1 MARARWRDHRDN
13 RLVSSLRPLRRALRP
28 GRPTRGLLGG
38 LKPKVGAVF
47 NNKPSNPRAHPRSG
61 GGDLDIKATRLCPR
75 GRQRVRPARSRL
87 TLLRVVMV
95 TAVVGVLVSACSGQ
109 GAARGRS
116 SASDGPSLSGSASA
130 GPLALTRCMRAHGV
144 HDYPDPDSS
153 NFDLSGKG
161 DLTPT
166 NPTFQ
171 AAARTCRSL
180 GSATKSSAPSLS
192 PQQIA
197 ATVEFAQCACASTGS
212 RTTPTPTAPDKSP
225 GSVIS
230 ESMPTAHSSTPPPM
244 PASTTCTAFPVGR
257 DRYHQHVHADVSHDR
272 NAQRAPV

>member
-1 MARARWRDHRDN
+1 MSDHADH
-13 RLVSSLRPLRRALRP
+13 
-28 GRPTRGLLGG
+28 
-38 LKPKVGAVF
+38 KPQE
-47 NNKPSNPRAHPRSG
+47 H
-61 GGDLDIKATRLCPR
+61 
-75 GRQRVRPARSRL
+75 
-87 TLLRVVMV
+87 
-95 TAVVGVLVSACSGQ
+95 
-109 GAARGRS
+109 
-116 SASDGPSLSGSASA
+116 SA
-130 GPLALTRCMRAHGV
+130 GNDPPGTGFDPTGPTPPATPKPRCMRAHGV

-153 NFDLSGKG
+153 GNFDLSGKG